1 MAFLHVISFI
11 RTLKRKNITNLLIQI
26 SIYTFVQLSEECR
39 DNRRSNNRRCLL
51 CSIYIRACVIPSV
64 SSQTNEA
71 SKLGTDKHRGEEIVF
86 EVPLIANGL
95 AAETG
100 AGKAILS
107 ATTNVALCI
116 TMVNTWMQRGES
128 PQSSETR
135 SSKRRA
141 GYTKL
146 MNFCDGAPDEANS
159 LC

>member
-1 MAFLHVISFI
+1 MAP
-11 RTLKRKNITNLLIQI
+11 TNM
-26 SIYTFVQLSEECR
+26 
-39 DNRRSNNRRCLL
+39 RRGG
-51 CSIYIRACVIPSV
+51 IA
-64 SSQTNEA
+64 
-71 SKLGTDKHRGEEIVF
+71 VF

-107 ATTNVALCI
+107 ATTNVTLCI
-116 TMVNTWMQRGES
+116 AMVNTWMQRGES

-146 MNFCDGAPDEANS
+146 MNFCDGVLDEANS